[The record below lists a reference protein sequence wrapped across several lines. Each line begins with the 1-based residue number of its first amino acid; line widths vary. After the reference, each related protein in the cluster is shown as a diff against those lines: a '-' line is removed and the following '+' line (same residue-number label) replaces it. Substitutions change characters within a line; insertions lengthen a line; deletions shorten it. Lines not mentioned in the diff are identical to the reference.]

1 VRRALGGGRDG
12 LRAFRENYASD
23 GLAPVTAD
31 QRAAMA
37 DFGRCIACGLC
48 DRGESARIARSAG
61 AYRGVMEAILA
72 ASRSMPDYAAA
83 AQSFSHVPD
92 SVLAEKELLCPTS
105 VPMRKIAAFV
115 RDKASE
121 ARVSL
126 PVANEPRRLAAAGS

>member
-1 VRRALGGGRDG
+1 VPPRIKALFLLALALLRTVVRRAFGGGRDG
-12 LRAFRENYASD
+12 LKAFKANYASD

-48 DRGESARIARSAG
+48 DRGESARIARSGG

-83 AQSFSHVPD
+83 ALSFSHVPD
-92 SVLAEKELLCPTS
+92 SVRAE
-105 VPMRKIAAFV
+105 
-115 RDKASE
+115 
-121 ARVSL
+121 
-126 PVANEPRRLAAAGS
+126 